1 MRLLPLFLVLG
12 VALATVSAPVE
23 GQRSAAKEEQA
34 APLRRVPDRPG
45 SPASQ
50 AWQRQGE
57 ALLASGQLPAA
68 VDALETALAVDP
80 GNRGAVRSLA
90 RAAAAQKLYGKAI
103 RLYGEVLEL
112 DPDDVSALAG
122 QGEAMVQR
130 GAVARAQVNLDRI
143 RTLCGTRACPQAT
156 TLAAS
161 IAKGPPATAVAAT
174 VPAPAPAVPAPKQN

>member
-1 MRLLPLFLVLG
+1 MRLLPLFLVVG
-12 VALATVSAPVE
+12 VALATASAPVE
-23 GQRSAAKEEQA
+23 GQRATTEEEAA
-34 APLRRVPDRPG
+34 APLRRVPDRAG
-45 SPASQ
+45 TPASQ

-80 GNRGAVRSLA
+80 GNRAAIRSLA
-90 RAAAAQKLYGKAI
+90 RAAAAQRLYGKAI

-112 DPDDVSALAG
+112 DTDDISALAG

-130 GAVARAQVNLDRI
+130 GAVARAQANLDRI
-143 RTLCGTRACPQAT
+143 RQLCGTNACPQAT
-156 TLAAS
+156 TLAAT

-174 VPAPAPAVPAPKQN
+174 APAATNPPAPEQN

>member
-1 MRLLPLFLVLG
+1 MRLLPLFLVVG

-23 GQRSAAKEEQA
+23 GQRATSGEEQTV
-34 APLRRVPDRPG
+34 PLRRVPERAG
-45 SPASQ
+45 TPASQ

-80 GNRGAVRSLA
+80 ANRAALRSLA
-90 RAAAAQKLYGKAI
+90 RAAAAQRLYGKAI

-112 DPDDVSALAG
+112 DGDDISALAG

-130 GAVARAQVNLDRI
+130 GAVARARANLDRI
-143 RTLCGTRACPQAT
+143 RRLCGTRPCPQAT
-156 TLAAS
+156 TLAAVV
-161 IAKGPPATAVAAT
+161 AKGPPATAVAVTTPPAT
-174 VPAPAPAVPAPKQN
+174 TPPAPERN